1 MTGEIELDLTGTAP
15 AIKTK
20 AVKPT
25 LGESLY
31 AQRLVTG
38 QHPEVSLNDE
48 NVNEGVREAMTEI
61 VATQQHANV
70 ITTSNDR
77 DLINQLL
84 GQAQAAKA
92 ISQFSRTIGISKLAY
107 VKESK
112 SYRALKGMNPNG
124 TELSGTWAEF
134 CSLLDMSVDKADL
147 DISNLKVFGEEALE
161 SMTRMGIGY
170 RELRQY
176 RKLPDD
182 EKTALIEAAKSGDKD
197 QLLDLAESLI
207 EKHIKE
213 KSELTAKAE
222 SLVQDIKESGKRIN
236 NMNAEIERNESE
248 LLRLK
253 GKQRLTQFEELSE
266 LVRDECMHLQ
276 AGCELNLNSLQK
288 LFEQVF
294 YDEPTPEQTLRIE
307 QVYVALTVAASRAFS
322 ILEVAQELMTN
333 SGLSVER
340 IQGQHILTPTEAER
354 WLLDSQMLASKHEAE
369 KLSRDVKR
377 EAAKPKGRGRPT
389 GSKNK
394 AED

>member
-1 MTGEIELDLTGTAP
+1 MSDDIQLDLNDSAP
-15 AIKTK
+15 AKKTK
-20 AVKPT
+20 VIKPT
-25 LGESLY
+25 LAETLY
-31 AQRLVTG
+31 AQRLSAG
-38 QHPEVSLNDE
+38 LHPEVALDDE
-48 NVNEGVREAMTEI
+48 TVTEGVRAAMVVVEP
-61 VATQQHANV
+61 QH
-70 ITTSNDR
+70 SNAAHMPNER

-112 SYRALKGMNPNG
+112 SYKALKGMNPNG

-134 CSLLDMSVDKADL
+134 CGLLDMSVDKADL
-147 DISNLKVFGEEALE
+147 DISNLKMFGEEALE

-170 RELRQY
+170 RDLAQY

-197 QLLDLAESLI
+197 QLLELAESLI

-213 KSELTAKAE
+213 KTELTAKTVE
-222 SLVQDIKESGKRIN
+222 LEQDLKDAGKRIN
-236 NMNAEIERNESE
+236 NMNAEIERNDSE
-248 LLRLK
+248 LTRLK
-253 GKQRLTQFEELSE
+253 AKQRLTKFEELTE
-266 LVRDECMHLQ
+266 ATRDECMHLQ

-294 YDEPTPEQTLRIE
+294 YAENTPEQQLRVE
-307 QVYVALTVAASRAFS
+307 QVYIAISVAASRAFA
-322 ILEVAQELMTN
+322 ILEGVQESMAN
-333 SGLSVER
+333 SELSVDR
-340 IQGQHILTPTEAER
+340 IKGQHILTPAEAER
-354 WLLDSQMLASKHEAE
+354 WLLDSQMLESKHEAE

-377 EAAKPKGRGRPT
+377 EAAKPKGPGRPN

-394 AED
+394 AAE